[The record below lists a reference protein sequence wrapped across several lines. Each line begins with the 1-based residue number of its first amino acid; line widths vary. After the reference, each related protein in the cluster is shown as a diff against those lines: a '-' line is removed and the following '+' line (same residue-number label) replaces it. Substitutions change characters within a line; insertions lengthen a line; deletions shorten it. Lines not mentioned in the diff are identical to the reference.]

1 MAEIEATLR
10 KSLEALEAERKARS
24 DAEWEV
30 IVLRGQMLRVE
41 ESNARL
47 LERMTRQE
55 KGLSILESTHLCT
68 YLFCPSVDALNF
80 SFLCS

>member
-1 MAEIEATLR
+1 MGARATEMLAVERATVVEQKLDAVKAHLAEIEATLR

-41 ESNARL
+41 ESNA
-47 LERMTRQE
+47 
-55 KGLSILESTHLCT
+55 
-68 YLFCPSVDALNF
+68 
-80 SFLCS
+80 

>member
-1 MAEIEATLR
+1 MKAHLVETEAAPK

-41 ESNARL
+41 ESNTQL
-47 LERMTRQE
+47 LERVT
-55 KGLSILESTHLCT
+55 
-68 YLFCPSVDALNF
+68 
-80 SFLCS
+80 